1 VPGRMECF
9 GGHGG
14 PLVVVDYA
22 HTPDALGQVLLAARP
37 HSTGRLVCV
46 FGCGGD
52 RDQGKRP
59 QMGAV
64 AAAHA
69 MERNVPD
76 LIVVDFLMP
85 YMNGVD
91 FVDALRSD
99 AALRGIPAI
108 FITSMSNVSDLVGRT
123 FGRPLLIKPVSVDEL
138 LSAVESQLR
147 ARAA

>member
-1 VPGRMECF
+1 MKGVIAPR
-9 GGHGG
+9 
-14 PLVVVDYA
+14 PLKKPPPPKIPTGARILAVDDD
-22 HTPDALGQVLLAARP
+22 PDIRALLRRQLEHAGYRVDTAE
-37 HSTGRLVCV
+37 
-46 FGCGGD
+46 D
-52 RDQGKRP
+52 
-59 QMGAV
+59 AV

-108 FITSMSNVSDLVGRT
+108 FITSMSNASDLVGRT